1 MTRLRAHQL
10 AQRRTALRTRSR
22 SLRAR
27 AALQSRALEPVLGWA
42 DRVQTAWSWLRGWP
56 REVVLPLAAASGLW
70 MARKPSRF
78 LSVPLRLFSVW
89 RLWQRLTAGR
99 RA

>member
-1 MTRLRAHQL
+1 MTGLRARQL
-10 AQRRTALRTRSR
+10 AQRRTALRARSR
-22 SLRAR
+22 ALRAR
-27 AALQSRALEPVLGWA
+27 AALQSRSLEPVLTWA
-42 DRVQTAWSWLRGWP
+42 DRVQTAWQWLRGWP

-70 MARKPSRF
+70 MACKPSRF
-78 LSVPLRLFSVW
+78 LSVPLRLLSVW